1 MRTNKNNHHDA
12 PYNPFKFGSDIAR
25 GRTYF
30 ADREREM
37 ERLKEW
43 VKEGERVV
51 VFCSRRLGKTALIV
65 NVLDDLSKE
74 DYLTAYLDVSTTPS
88 KSLFVS
94 KYRSLFI
101 KEKTREWFID
111 WIRRNLP
118 KIKVALGEAK
128 LDLSELSKEELDE
141 AFDKIL
147 DLPQQLASKYKKKVV
162 VAFDEFHE
170 IGGLDSGSAE
180 NLMRSKFQFHDRVT
194 YVFSGSKA
202 HLLQDMFESKGKP
215 FYKSAQM
222 FELQKIPRELYSKF
236 ITRAFRNSG
245 IAIKEITVDE
255 ILSRTELNT
264 YYTQQLCH
272 EIWDVCKLDGRAS
285 VEQQDVERAIDQVI
299 ANQSAVY
306 EKIWEDLA
314 PSYRKVLIGMVRHN
328 LSSDQQLW
336 SKEFRQENRLSVGSI
351 DKAIKHLTDDYLIEK
366 RSQERAKSGTSGG
379 FAIPDPFFV
388 KWLSTRTLS

>member
-1 MRTNKNNHHDA
+1 LTANKNNNHVA

-30 ADREREM
+30 ADRESEM
-37 ERLKEW
+37 KKLRDWL
-43 VKEGERVV
+43 KEGERVV

-65 NVLDDLSKE
+65 NALDDLSKE
-74 DYLTAYLDVSTTPS
+74 GYLTAYLDVSTTPS

-101 KEKTREWFID
+101 EEKTREWFID

-170 IGGLDSGSAE
+170 IGSLDSGSAE

-236 ITRAFRNSG
+236 ITRAFRSSG
-245 IAIKEITVDE
+245 ITIKEITVDE

-272 EIWDVCKLDGRAS
+272 EIWDVCKLDGRTS
-285 VEQQDVERAIDQVI
+285 VEHQDVERAIDQVI
-299 ANQSAVY
+299 SNQSAVY

-328 LSSDQQLW
+328 LSGDQQLW

-366 RSQERAKSGTSGG
+366 RSQERANSGASGG

-388 KWLSTRTLS
+388 KWLSRRTLS